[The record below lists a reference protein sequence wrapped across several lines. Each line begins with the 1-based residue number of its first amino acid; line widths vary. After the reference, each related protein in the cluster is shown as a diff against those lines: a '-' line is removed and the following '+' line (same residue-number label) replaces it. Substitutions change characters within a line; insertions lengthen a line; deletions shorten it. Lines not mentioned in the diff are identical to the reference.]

1 MRAVTP
7 FRLLVTEPLDGALN
21 MALDEALL
29 LGRLA
34 GAAPPTLRFFAWRP
48 ATISLGYGQPLDHRI
63 DVAAATALGI
73 GLVRR
78 PTGGSAILHEGPD
91 LELTYS
97 VVARAGD
104 FDGAADLLETYR
116 WIGAALAAGINR
128 IGVPVEMVPVQ
139 PSDPTAMP
147 TFCFA
152 RTGSYELEIAG
163 LKVVGSAQRR
173 QGAGFLQ
180 HGAVMLGAAP
190 DRLRRV
196 FPTERDP
203 LAGMTTLDAVLRRRP
218 SFDETMT
225 ALADGFREVHGLDLA
240 PGGLTAEEM
249 ELAESLVR
257 DKYATDRWTRAG
269 RAMTVTTP
277 HPPTPHHLSPHPPT
291 PHPALSPEGR
301 GFLVPSP
308 PKGER
313 AG

>member
-1 MRAVTP
+1 VTTP

-29 LGRLA
+29 LGRLRDV
-34 GAAPPTLRFFAWRP
+34 APPTLRFFSWQP
-48 ATISLGYGQPLDHRI
+48 ATISLGYGQVLDHRI
-63 DVAAATALGI
+63 DVAAAAALGI

-78 PTGGSAILHEGPD
+78 PTGGSAILHEGPE

-97 VVARAGD
+97 VAARTGD
-104 FDGAADLLETYR
+104 FEGAGELLETYR

-128 IGVPVEMVPVQ
+128 LGAAVEMVPVQ

-152 RTGSYELEIAG
+152 RTGSYELEVAG

-173 QGAGFLQ
+173 QGSGFLQ

-203 LAGMTTLDAVLRRRP
+203 LAGMTTLEAVLGRRP
-218 SFDETMT
+218 AFDETMT
-225 ALADGFREVHGLDLA
+225 ALAEGFRAVHGLELTL
-240 PGGLTAEEM
+240 GGLAAEEM
-249 ELAESLVR
+249 ELAGSLVSE
-257 DKYATDRWTRAG
+257 KYGTNRWTRSG
-269 RAMTVTTP
+269 RAPVVAT
-277 HPPTPHHLSPHPPT
+277 
-291 PHPALSPEGR
+291 AI
-301 GFLVPSP
+301 
-308 PKGER
+308 
-313 AG
+313 

>member
-1 MRAVTP
+1 MTA
-7 FRLLVTEPLDGALN
+7 FRLLVTEPLDGAFN
-21 MALDEALL
+21 MALDEVLL

-34 GAAPPTLRFFAWRP
+34 NAAPPTLRFFAWRP

-63 DVAAATALGI
+63 DVTAAAALGI

-97 VVARAGD
+97 VAASAGD
-104 FDGAADLLETYR
+104 FDGASDLLETYR
-116 WIGAALAAGINR
+116 WIGAALAAGIR
-128 IGVPVEMVPVQ
+128 RLGAPVEMVPVQ

-180 HGAVMLGAAP
+180 HGSVMLGAAP
-190 DRLRRV
+190 DRLRSI
-196 FPTERDP
+196 FPTESDP
-203 LAGMTTLDAVLRRRP
+203 LAGMTTLEAVLHRRP

-225 ALADGFREVHGLDLA
+225 ALAEGFREANRLDLA
-240 PGGLTAEEM
+240 PGRLAADEM

-257 DKYATDRWTRAG
+257 EKYGTDRWTRSG
-269 RAMTVTTP
+269 RSITAQSIAT
-277 HPPTPHHLSPHPPT
+277 
-291 PHPALSPEGR
+291 R
-301 GFLVPSP
+301 
-308 PKGER
+308 
-313 AG
+313 